1 MKLRRPIL
9 SCLPGPARQSR
20 LFAHLGRH
28 CLFVLFVIG
37 GSISAPA
44 KDAPTTAIVLFDGM
58 QGAAYVQ
65 ITGLT
70 LNGKTEVR
78 ICDGASKFRKDAY
91 EAFPRARFT
100 GATSLQRGAD
110 SVLTLTVNA
119 KSVCVVPSNLKF
131 DKKPELTPA
140 EAAEQAVV
148 QGTPVSSSALVP
160 GMPAFKPGVQLV
172 FVNAPD
178 VELADFLRA
187 QRSNT
192 VKDWQDFL
200 VRYPSS
206 TRLARAQNAMAALH
220 QQAAEAAFGQYQ
232 KSSDARKQDTAMR
245 RQQCTEAQAANR
257 ASAGYNPAIKLVDT
271 IRRELDT
278 LLQLDRARLQTFQK
292 ALQGHGS
299 GYSQL
304 AAARMHLEQLLEV
317 RSDYAPL
324 LNLRQ
329 EVAAEERKLEV
340 TVANAE
346 SLTASARYDDAVRS
360 LGPYNSFASAIPR
373 VDAVVNA
380 AYRYHL
386 DSGQKLAAQQDWEQ
400 AVSTLRNAPA
410 ILPPRHQ

>member
-1 MKLRRPIL
+1 M

-37 GSISAPA
+37 GSLSAPA
-44 KDAPTTAIVLFDGM
+44 KDAPATAIVLFDGI

-65 ITGLT
+65 ITGMT
-70 LNGKTEVR
+70 LNGRTEVR
-78 ICDGASKFRKDAY
+78 ICDGASKFRKNAY
-91 EAFPRARFT
+91 EALPRARFT

-148 QGTPVSSSALVP
+148 QGTPVASSALVP

-206 TRLARAQNAMAALH
+206 TRLAGAQNAMAALH

-232 KSSDARKQDTAMR
+232 KSSDARKQDIAML
-245 RQQCTEAQAANR
+245 RQACTEAQAANR

-271 IRRELDT
+271 IRRELDS
-278 LLQLDRARLQTFQK
+278 LLEPDRARLQTFQK

-304 AAARMHLEQLLEV
+304 AAARVHLEQLLEV

-360 LGPYNSFASAIPR
+360 LGPYNSFASEI
-373 VDAVVNA
+373 
-380 AYRYHL
+380 
-386 DSGQKLAAQQDWEQ
+386 
-400 AVSTLRNAPA
+400 
-410 ILPPRHQ
+410 